1 MSCTRVKLTQPV
13 KNCTA
18 HSEENTP
25 SPRAIQ
31 VYQPPFSMKHEHQ
44 SNYCGVKVKSTKRYA
59 YWVELL
65 QQWVFLVERSY
76 RATGG
81 KEPVYAYR
89 ERTNVGLLAAAAVA
103 NGWLALEEC
112 RMTKAKVL
120 KAADAIEDENE
131 DEGIV
136 NYEGRSDLR
145 MWRDDTEHVIEAKFL
160 RVALKT
166 GSTNRLNRTTLKA
179 VNDAS
184 RATTASDNR
193 SRKIALTYV
202 VPTLSDGQYAKLS
215 KDENEAMIQNIVA
228 HICAGNPEF
237 LAYAFA
243 GGVRAA
249 GTKKRMALGAILF
262 GAEIRDA

>member
-1 MSCTRVKLTQPV
+1 
-13 KNCTA
+13 
-18 HSEENTP
+18 
-25 SPRAIQ
+25 
-31 VYQPPFSMKHEHQ
+31 MKHEHK
-44 SNYCGVKVKSTKRYA
+44 SNYCGVKVKRIKRDA

-76 RATGG
+76 RVTGG

-112 RMTKAKVL
+112 RMTKAKVS
-120 KAADAIEDENE
+120 KVVDAIEAENE
-131 DEGIV
+131 DEGGV

-160 RVALKT
+160 RVALTT
-166 GSTNRLNRTTLKA
+166 GSTNRLGRVKLRA
-179 VNDAS
+179 VDDAS
-184 RATTASDNR
+184 RAATTSDNR

-202 VPTLSDGQYAKLS
+202 VPTLSDAQYEKLP
-215 KDENEAMIQNIVA
+215 EAQQEMLIKNIIT
-228 HICAGNPEF
+228 HIYAGNPEF

-243 GGVRAA
+243 GGVRAT

-262 GAEIRDA
+262 GSEIRDA

>member
-1 MSCTRVKLTQPV
+1 M
-13 KNCTA
+13 N
-18 HSEENTP
+18 
-25 SPRAIQ
+25 
-31 VYQPPFSMKHEHQ
+31 HEHK
-44 SNYCGVKVKSTKRYA
+44 SNYCGVEVKNTKRYA

-65 QQWVFLVERSY
+65 HQWVFLVERSF

-112 RMTKAKVL
+112 RMTKTKVL
-120 KAADAIEDENE
+120 KAVDEIENE

-160 RVALKT
+160 RVALRT
-166 GSTNRLNRTTLKA
+166 GSTNRLDRIALKA
-179 VNDAS
+179 FDDAS
-184 RATTASDNR
+184 RATTLAEKR

-202 VPTLSDGQYAKLS
+202 VPTLSDDQHSKLS
-215 KDENEAMIQNIVA
+215 TEDNEALIQNIVG
-228 HICAGNPEF
+228 HICAKRPEF